1 MDELANSKIY
11 YVTPDKTVQVNFEEQ
26 HFMHL
31 TGIKPIAEGQTPE
44 KTLHDFAEG
53 NGHFDNILLANND
66 AAFDKLNAL
75 SDLSVA
81 TESTSFY
88 FDDLTN
94 IRRYNGRFDS
104 LIKSDDKDIIILL
117 FKELEDENFIPIS
130 VFQSRTKLTRELEAV
145 DKTPI
150 LGVYREQI
158 GRASCRERV

>member
-1 MDELANSKIY
+1 
-11 YVTPDKTVQVNFEEQ
+11 
-26 HFMHL
+26 MHL

-81 TESTSFY
+81 TKSTSFY

-94 IRRYNGRFDS
+94 MA
-104 LIKSDDKDIIILL
+104 L
-117 FKELEDENFIPIS
+117 
-130 VFQSRTKLTRELEAV
+130 
-145 DKTPI
+145 
-150 LGVYREQI
+150 
-158 GRASCRERV
+158 